1 MGDEKKDSPSYQFI
15 KEDIVH
21 KKGKKIRRICG
32 VLLLALICGA
42 LFGITARGVYIFSAR
57 WFPEETKASE
67 TVEPPVGADPKVDVR
82 IDSTDV
88 AEEEPEDGQGSALPG
103 SSASQDTEPAGT
115 QTGEE
120 QSGTAAGE
128 TPASEPQSGEAGTE
142 EPSKESGETTTPED
156 PREQDPPKPEPEPV
170 YIENRVAA
178 DASDLKSI
186 YTDLRKLADEVNL
199 SIVTV
204 NRVIR
209 GVDWFENP
217 YETVDEES
225 GLILALNGTDA
236 YILTGYDQIREAH
249 LIRIVFPQDFSVNG
263 EMIRYDEE
271 LNLAIIR
278 TDLSG
283 IPEEL
288 LAEIT
293 PVRLGSSS
301 SLTSGEPVLALGRP
315 AGSMYSMLVGMTTS
329 VTDMIPV
336 TDGEIRLLKTDM
348 IASGEVDGFL
358 VSTTGRILGIMNQSF
373 SGDSRILAVIGIT
386 ELRDRLE
393 RMLNDTE
400 IAELGLSIATLS
412 DSVAENIGVP
422 GGVFVTTSPVGST
435 GYAAG
440 IRESDVLLSWNDSEL
455 LSVRDYV
462 RQITQAQSG
471 DTVHFTIYRYE
482 RSQGSTIE
490 LDVTIGGR

>member
-1 MGDEKKDSPSYQFI
+1 MKVSGKARTSVSMEVYMGDEKKDSPSYQFI

-57 WFPEETKASE
+57 WFPGEAKASE

-103 SSASQDTEPAGT
+103 SSAGQDTEPAGT

-120 QSGTAAGE
+120 Q
-128 TPASEPQSGEAGTE
+128 
-142 EPSKESGETTTPED
+142 SGETTTPED
-156 PREQDPPKPEPEPV
+156 PREQDPPKQEQEPV

>member
-1 MGDEKKDSPSYQFI
+1 
-15 KEDIVH
+15 
-21 KKGKKIRRICG
+21 
-32 VLLLALICGA
+32 
-42 LFGITARGVYIFSAR
+42 
-57 WFPEETKASE
+57 
-67 TVEPPVGADPKVDVR
+67 
-82 IDSTDV
+82 
-88 AEEEPEDGQGSALPG
+88 
-103 SSASQDTEPAGT
+103 
-115 QTGEE
+115 
-120 QSGTAAGE
+120 
-128 TPASEPQSGEAGTE
+128 
-142 EPSKESGETTTPED
+142 
-156 PREQDPPKPEPEPV
+156 
-170 YIENRVAA
+170 
-178 DASDLKSI
+178 
-186 YTDLRKLADEVNL
+186 
-199 SIVTV
+199 
-204 NRVIR
+204 
-209 GVDWFENP
+209 
-217 YETVDEES
+217 
-225 GLILALNGTDA
+225 
-236 YILTGYDQIREAH
+236 
-249 LIRIVFPQDFSVNG
+249 
-263 EMIRYDEE
+263 MIRYDEE